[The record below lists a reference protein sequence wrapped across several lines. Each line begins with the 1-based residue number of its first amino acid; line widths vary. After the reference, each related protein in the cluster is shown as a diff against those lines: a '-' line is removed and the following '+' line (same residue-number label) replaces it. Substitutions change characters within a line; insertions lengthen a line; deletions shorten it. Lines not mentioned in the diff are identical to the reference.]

1 MSETDIKA
9 ENLDYAT
16 FAATLNQLNDS
27 DRAFAA
33 SRVQQLLRGAK
44 NTKCKN
50 PSGSQYSDEAMA
62 FRADIAAEVLRELV
76 RTGKIKR
83 LVAPAE

>member
-16 FAATLNQLNDS
+16 FAATLNQLSES
-27 DRAFAA
+27 DRASAA
-33 SRVQQLLRGAK
+33 GRVQQLLRGAK
-44 NTKCKN
+44 NKKSGIQ
-50 PSGSQYSDEAMA
+50 PGSQYTDEVTA

-76 RTGKIKR
+76 RAGKIKR